1 MTRPVKDQSLSIIT
15 HGVPTFGKYQHQRP
29 TQQEPSGHKKG
40 RSPQT
45 FPSSTHPLPGKGQ
58 LVRIARN
65 LLVGTGAKPLAR
77 SETKKTHAVP
87 TPQGSFPSD
96 HDWLSLLLTPGYGYE
111 ENRLT

>member
-77 SETKKTHAVP
+77 SETKKNPCGAYSLGV
-87 TPQGSFPSD
+87 FPVRS
-96 HDWLSLLLTPGYGYE
+96 
-111 ENRLT
+111 